1 MYKEHKFTEEEIAK
15 ANNTSLI
22 DYVQRSGLK
31 VEKAGD
37 NYYHV
42 KGFGGLYVDSL
53 QNKWNCF
60 SQSKGGGPIQLIMFL
75 ENKTWVEAVKHLLDR
90 NCSQYNYQE
99 VKNYRRIT
107 EKKGDFILPEKNNTY
122 KHVFAYLIQ
131 TRKIDKDI
139 VNFLVKEKKI
149 YEDKNR
155 NCIFVGYSESENE
168 PKYAAKHGTNTLQK
182 YKGEVLNSNK
192 AFPFLFGKKGDTVY
206 VFESP
211 IDAMSHATLAKIQ
224 GLDWQN
230 QYRLSLGGLSDMGLD
245 SFLKENPNIKNIFF
259 CLDNDNPGRTT
270 AEKYIEK
277 YKDIYNVDIQKSNL
291 KDFNEDLVA
300 TVKKKLILE
309 NDEELEI

>member
-1 MYKEHKFTEEEIAK
+1 MYEEHRFTEEEITK
-15 ANNTSLI
+15 ANNVSLI
-22 DYVQRSGLK
+22 DYVQSSGLK

-42 KGFGGLYVDSL
+42 RGFGGLYIDTSR
-53 QNKWNCF
+53 NKWNCF
-60 SQSKGGGPIQLIMFL
+60 SQNKGGGPIQLIMFL
-75 ENKTWVEAVKHLLDR
+75 ENKTWVEAVKQLLGK
-90 NCSQYNYQE
+90 NYIHYNYQKE
-99 VKNYRRIT
+99 VKNDRRIT
-107 EKKGDFILPEKNNTY
+107 EKKGEIVLPEKNSTY
-122 KHVFAYLIQ
+122 KHVFAYLIK
-131 TRKIDKDI
+131 TRGIDKDI
-139 VNFLVKEKKI
+139 VNSLVKEKKI

-155 NCIFVGYSESENE
+155 NCVFVGYSENE
-168 PKYAAKHGTNTLQK
+168 PKYVAKHGTNTSQK

-192 AFPFLFGKKGDTVY
+192 AFPFLFGKGNTVY

-211 IDAMSHATLAKIQ
+211 IDAMSHATLAKIK

-277 YKDIYNVDIQKSNL
+277 YKDRYNVDIQKSNL
-291 KDFNEDLVA
+291 KDFNEDLLA

-309 NDEELEI
+309 DELEI

>member
-53 QNKWNCF
+53 QNQWNCF

-75 ENKTWVEAVKHLLDR
+75 ENKTWIEAVKHLLDR

-131 TRKIDKDI
+131 TRGIDKDI

-155 NCIFVGYSESENE
+155 NCIFIGYSESEEE
-168 PKYAAKHGTNTLQK
+168 PKYAAKHGTNTSQK

-192 AFPFLFGKKGDTVY
+192 AFPFLFGKGNTVY

-211 IDAMSHATLAKIQ
+211 IDAMSHATLAKIK
-224 GLDWQN
+224 GLDWHN

-259 CLDNDNPGRTT
+259 CLDNDEPGREAT
-270 AEKYIEK
+270 EKYIEK
-277 YKDIYNVDIQKSNL
+277 YKDRYNVDIQKSNL
-291 KDFNEDLVA
+291 KDFNEDLLA
-300 TVKKKLILE
+300 TVKKKLISE
-309 NDEELEI
+309 DEELEI